1 MASAIVLGLV
11 SFSIMVM
18 VIKIKSLQTS
28 FDQFECSV
36 KFPLW
41 MPSGFIMKRNSIK
54 MRRKWHLAI
63 AWTTDPA
70 LPVFSKMCPLSR
82 SPSFICGFD
91 QICYCA
97 MSNHD
102 IDDMTFRDWHWT
114 AFATLA
120 MKLSHLSWK
129 AGLMFNTHGTQ
140 LEIRVEYFE
149 NEFWHGFRK
158 KCLIFQ
164 EWILIGSYKN
174 LFNFSRIEP
183 D

>member
-1 MASAIVLGLV
+1 MLINAIC
-11 SFSIMVM
+11 
-18 VIKIKSLQTS
+18 
-28 FDQFECSV
+28 CSNEE
-36 KFPLW
+36 KLNQN
-41 MPSGFIMKRNSIK
+41 GK
-54 MRRKWHLAI
+54 RRKWHLAI

-97 MSNHD
+97 ISNHD

-114 AFATLA
+114 AFATLV

-129 AGLMFNTHGTQ
+129 AGLMFNTHRTQ

-158 KCLIFQ
+158 
-164 EWILIGSYKN
+164 N
-174 LFNFSRIEP
+174 LFDISRMNSDRVLEKLVQFFKNGVW
-183 D
+183 